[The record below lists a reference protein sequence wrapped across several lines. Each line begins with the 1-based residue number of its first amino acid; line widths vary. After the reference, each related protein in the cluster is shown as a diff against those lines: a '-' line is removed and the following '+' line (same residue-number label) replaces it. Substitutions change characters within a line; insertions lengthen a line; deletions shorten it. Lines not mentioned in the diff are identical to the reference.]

1 MSSPGAPHP
10 STSDAPTVQIPAVP
24 PAATPP
30 RTSRRRVFIGAAVA
44 AVVLVAAG
52 GVALYGFAGDVPRGT
67 TVLGIDIGAK
77 SKADAAKALRVGLA
91 GRLDTAVPVRLG
103 DKTVEISPAEV
114 GLAMDIDATVAAAAD
129 GGWHMFGSRTVKP
142 VVTVDAERLD
152 AALRDD
158 LGKDAQAMRMP
169 AITFEGTTPK
179 PVYPKPG
186 TGLEPEKTAQA
197 VREGWLGT
205 YPLTVPIVEVHPA
218 TTAEEVDKLVADLA
232 TPAVSGPVTVTT
244 NRGTVTVLPAEIA
257 KSLVLTADKTGKITP
272 RIDEKKLRAAI
283 AKPLAKV
290 EVKAKDATVAIV
302 AGKPKVTAGTAG
314 HEVDTAALSRD
325 LLGVLPKTDG
335 RTVAATMKDS
345 APKTTDADIAKLGIK
360 ERVSTFTTKF
370 TGGLSSPRSQ
380 NIVLASKQVD
390 GALVK
395 PGETFSLNGHT
406 GMRGYAD
413 GYKDA
418 PTIVGGKLVPGVGG
432 GVSQF
437 TTTLF
442 NASYYAGLKDVEH
455 KPHSYYFSRYPAVI
469 ESTIFWPDLDFKFR
483 NDSPYGVVIDTS
495 YTSNSITVSM
505 WSTKVYESV
514 KTEWSPRRNIT
525 KPRTVYLDPG
535 PSCIEASGSD
545 GFTQDAY
552 RVFRKGGKEVK
563 REKFSWTYQAEP
575 RFICAKKPAG
585 E

>member
-1 MSSPGAPHP
+1 VSPPGAPHP
-10 STSDAPTVQIPAVP
+10 PTSDAPTVQIPVVP

-30 RTSRRRVFIGAAVA
+30 PKSRRRVLIAAAVA
-44 AVVLVAAG
+44 VVLLVVAG
-52 GVALYGFAGDVPRGT
+52 GVVLYGFAGDVPRGT
-67 TVLGIDIGAK
+67 KVLGIDIGGK
-77 SKADAAKALRVGLA
+77 SKADAARALRVGLA
-91 GRLDTAVPVRLG
+91 GRLEEPVPVLLG
-103 DKTVEISPAEV
+103 EKTVDLNPTEV
-114 GLAMDIDATVAAAAD
+114 GLTMDVDATVASAAD
-129 GGWHMFGSRTVKP
+129 GGWHLWGSRTVEP
-142 VVTVDAERLD
+142 VVTVDADRLD
-152 AALRDD
+152 TALRDD
-158 LGKDAQAMRMP
+158 LGKEAQAMRMP

-197 VREGWLGT
+197 VRDGWLGS
-205 YPLTVPIVEVHPA
+205 YPLTIPIVEVHPA
-218 TTAEEVDKLVADLA
+218 TTAEELDKLVAELA
-232 TPAVSGPVTVTT
+232 TPAVSGPVNVTT
-244 NRGTVTVLPAEIA
+244 DRGTVAVLPADIA

-272 RIDEKKLRAAI
+272 RIDEKKLRAAL

-290 EVKAKDATVAIV
+290 EVKSKEATVAIV
-302 AGKPKVTAGTAG
+302 SGKPKVTAGTEG
-314 HEVDTAALSRD
+314 SEVDTAALSRD

-335 RTVAATMKDS
+335 RTVAATMKKA

-406 GMRGYAD
+406 GERGYAD

-514 KTEWSPRRNIT
+514 KTEWSARRNIT
-525 KPRTVYLDPG
+525 KPRTVYLEPG
-535 PSCIEASGSD
+535 PKCIEASGSD

-575 RFICAKKPAG
+575 RFICAKQPGA
-585 E
+585 